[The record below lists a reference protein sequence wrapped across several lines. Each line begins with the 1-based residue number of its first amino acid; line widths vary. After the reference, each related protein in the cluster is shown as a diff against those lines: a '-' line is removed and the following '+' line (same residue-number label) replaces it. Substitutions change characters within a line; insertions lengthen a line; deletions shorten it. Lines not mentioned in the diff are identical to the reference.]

1 MTVRQLL
8 RKYGAKFTNELKK
21 EIEAKQLVASGDSLR
36 SIKFDTKKL
45 SLNIHMDEAIS
56 IQSEGIKSKRTPSS
70 TAILQWM
77 RDKNIA
83 PTESS
88 SRKVGLAVGRSKF
101 AKRTDRNM
109 KASAFAIARSIARK
123 GTIKRFG
130 YRGSGVTDVLSPD
143 SNIGRKFIKDLETI
157 AERDLDSIF
166 TINQIPNIKKEL
178 WQ

>member
-21 EIEAKQLVASGDSLR
+21 EIEAKQLVASGDSLK
-36 SIKFDTKKL
+36 SIKFDTKRL
-45 SLNIHMDEAIS
+45 SLNIHMDEAIH

-101 AKRTDRNM
+101 AKRSDRNM
-109 KASAFAIARSIARK
+109 KASAYVIARSIGRN

-166 TINQIPNIKKEL
+166 TINQTPNIKKEL

>member
-8 RKYGAKFTNELKK
+8 RSYGAKFTNQLKK
-21 EIEAKQLVASGDSLR
+21 EINSKQLVASGKSLK
-36 SIKFDTKKL
+36 SIVFDTKKL
-45 SLNIHMDEAIS
+45 SLNIHMDESIE
-56 IQSEGIKSKRTPSS
+56 IQSAGIKSRRMPSS
-70 TAILQWM
+70 IEILRWM
-77 RDKNIA
+77 RDKNIS

-88 SRKVGLAVGRSKF
+88 SRKAGLLSGRSKF

-130 YRGSGVTDVLSPD
+130 YSGSGVTDVLLPESA
-143 SNIGRKFIKDLETI
+143 IGQKFIKDLGLI

-166 TINQIPNIKKEL
+166 NINTIPKTKKEL